1 MSRLVLCT
9 AFVLLVVATGCTTGN
24 GVRTSGAPPTDEERI
39 LIARIC
45 RDPFVDIAATE
56 RTSDGRL
63 MVITRQGAVI
73 RRYLLAPD
81 VVGAKELRIRRVAD
95 EVVMDTTA
103 PAHAGLE
110 PDLNRPR

>member
-1 MSRLVLCT
+1 MLRPVLC
-9 AFVLLVVATGCTTGN
+9 AALALVAAGCTTGD
-24 GVRTSGAPPTDEERI
+24 GRRTSGAPPTDEERV

-45 RDPFVDIAATE
+45 RDPFVDVVATE
-56 RTSDGRL
+56 RTSEGRL

-103 PAHAGLE
+103 PAHTGLE
-110 PDLNRPR
+110 PDLNHPR